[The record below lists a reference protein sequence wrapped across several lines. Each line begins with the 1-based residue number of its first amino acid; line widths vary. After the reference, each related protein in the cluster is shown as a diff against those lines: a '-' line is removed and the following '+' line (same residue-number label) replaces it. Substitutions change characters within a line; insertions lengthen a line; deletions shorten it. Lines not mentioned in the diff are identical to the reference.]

1 MRKVLAVAAAAVAL
15 SWASAVPADDAAKE
29 RSEAADAT
37 KEEMKQGG
45 RDAEKAVRGEAER
58 TRGDVAA
65 PDSRTERGGQPGERS
80 REGAQARM
88 DDEKKH
94 PLFEGKNNFDLDGKV
109 AEVSA
114 DKITIQRNELPAATL
129 HVSKNTKVEVD
140 GEKASIGQLKRG
152 QDVKASFNLQGD
164 KVEAV
169 EIKADKLEKDAG
181 KEMREQGRE
190 TQKEMNERAR
200 ESKQQK

>member
-15 SWASAVPADDAAKE
+15 SWASAVPAADDAAKE

-37 KEEMKQGG
+37 KEQMKQEA
-45 RDAEKAVRGEAER
+45 RDAEKAIKGEAER

-65 PDSRTERGGQPGERS
+65 PDARTETGGQPGKEQGS
-80 REGAQARM
+80 QAQAGA
-88 DDEKKH
+88 EKKH
-94 PLFEGKNNFDLDGKV
+94 PLFEGKNNFDVDGKV

-114 DKITIQRNELPAATL
+114 NKITIQRNELPSATL
-129 HVSKNTKVEVD
+129 HVSKDTKVEVD
-140 GEKASIGQLKRG
+140 GKKSSMQELKRG
-152 QDVKASFNLQGD
+152 QDVKASFNLHGD
-164 KVEAV
+164 KAEAV
-169 EIKADKLEKDAG
+169 EIKADKLEKDAQ
-181 KEMREQGRE
+181 KEMQKQGQE